1 MIELLAPAGN
11 PEALRG
17 AVYAG
22 ADAVYFGAQ
31 AFNARAEAGN
41 FGPDELERAFS
52 FCRTYGVK
60 AYITLNTLV
69 SDRELPDALALID
82 GLCALGGPDALIVQD
97 LGLAAA
103 LHRRY
108 PALAAARVDADE
120 LSQHAGRPPPGA
132 SAASRAWCWRA
143 KCAAATSKPSPR
155 RDWKPSCLRTAR
167 SASARAAAA

>member
-1 MIELLAPAGN
+1 MIELLAPRAIPRRCAAPSTPG
-11 PEALRG
+11 RTRSIS
-17 AVYAG
+17 
-22 ADAVYFGAQ
+22 
-31 AFNARAEAGN
+31 ARRPSTRAPRPAISGRTS
-41 FGPDELERAFS
+41 LERAFS

-108 PALAAARVDADE
+108 PALP
-120 LSQHAGRPPPGA
+120 LHASTR
-132 SAASRAWCWRA
+132 
-143 KCAAATSKPSPR
+143 
-155 RDWKPSCLRTAR
+155 
-167 SASARAAAA
+167 

>member
-1 MIELLAPAGN
+1 M
-11 PEALRG
+11 
-17 AVYAG
+17 
-22 ADAVYFGAQ
+22 
-31 AFNARAEAGN
+31 
-41 FGPDELERAFS
+41 
-52 FCRTYGVK
+52 
-60 AYITLNTLV
+60 

-108 PALAAARVDADE
+108 PALPLHASTQMSFHSTLAVPLLRERGFTRVVLAREMRRGDVEAV
-120 LSQHAGRPPPGA
+120 ARG
-132 SAASRAWCWRA
+132 
-143 KCAAATSKPSPR
+143 